1 MRNQEMVAEFH
12 RTFGHPTA
20 GPVPA
25 LIPLKRIKR
34 RWDFHTEESSEL
46 LDAAIDGDLVK
57 VADAL
62 VDEVYFAYGT
72 AEELSIDLDELFA
85 VVHQSNM
92 SKLGEDGQPITVNG
106 KTVKGP
112 NFFPPES
119 KIREILIARG
129 WVPPVDPEQAS

>member
-1 MRNQEMVAEFH
+1 MKNQEMVAEFH

-25 LIPLKRIKR
+25 LIPLKRLKR

-57 VADAL
+57 MADAL
-62 VDEVYFAYGT
+62 VDELYFVYGT
-72 AEELSIDLDELFA
+72 AEELGLDADELFA
-85 VVHQSNM
+85 VVHASNM
-92 SKLGEDGQPITVNG
+92 SKLGEDGKPITVNG

-119 KIREILIARG
+119 AIREILISKG
-129 WVPPVDPEQAS
+129 WVPPTDEEQSA